1 MRTRVADVSTFLR
14 LSFLRVALSLRGA
27 LPVALLL
34 AILLPAMLLP
44 AMTFAQEVATTVAD
58 GTMPPPPSFGQL
70 LGKMLPMF
78 VLVFFIFYFMVLRP
92 QATRMKAH
100 QQLIGGLKKGDA
112 VVTSG
117 GLIGRVAG
125 VEKEYIVIEVAA
137 GVKVRVES
145 AHILKRQE
153 AVAEKSAA

>member
-1 MRTRVADVSTFLR
+1 VRTRVAIVSSLV
-14 LSFLRVALSLRGA
+14 RVVILLAVL
-27 LPVALLL
+27 LPVL
-34 AILLPAMLLP
+34 A
-44 AMTFAQEVATTVAD
+44 FAQEVATTVAD